1 MMTQDTLGTQHLRP
15 AIGRPI
21 RILLVEDS
29 PSDVAM
35 TVAAL
40 RDGRIAN
47 VMYTVGDGVSAM
59 EFLRGVESY
68 VGVPRPDLILLDLN
82 LPRKDGHEVLA
93 EIRADHDLTTI
104 PVVMLTTSSAESDVL
119 ASYRL
124 HANSYVTKPVGYDAF
139 LTAIRG
145 IEDFWLSLVLLPSA
159 PH

>member
-1 MMTQDTLGTQHLRP
+1 MTQDALGTLHLRP

-47 VMYTVGDGVSAM
+47 VMYTVGDGVAAM
-59 EFLRGVESY
+59 EFLYGVGDY
-68 VGVPRPDLILLDLN
+68 VGFPRPDLILLDLN
-82 LPRKDGHEVLA
+82 LPRKDGREVLA
-93 EIRADHDLTTI
+93 EIRSDDSLTTI

-119 ASYRL
+119 GSYRL

-145 IEDFWLSLVLLPSA
+145 IEAFWLSLVLLPSA
-159 PH
+159 PE